1 MGGILILPQVSD
13 KQFNGLLR
21 DFFFYFVNMCLP
33 SEVASLFVW
42 VEVISESTDVTESV
56 NLFKVREYITL
67 YLLVVMHKDD
77 LYLHVC
83 GKKKF

>member
-1 MGGILILPQVSD
+1 
-13 KQFNGLLR
+13 
-21 DFFFYFVNMCLP
+21 MCLP

-42 VEVISESTDVTESV
+42 VEIISESADTTESV
-56 NLFKVREYITL
+56 NLFIVREYMTL

-83 GKKKF
+83 RKKKF

>member
-1 MGGILILPQVSD
+1 M
-13 KQFNGLLR
+13 
-21 DFFFYFVNMCLP
+21 
-33 SEVASLFVW
+33 ASLYVW
-42 VEVISESTDVTESV
+42 VEVISESADATESV
-56 NLFKVREYITL
+56 NVFKVREYMTL

>member
-1 MGGILILPQVSD
+1 
-13 KQFNGLLR
+13 
-21 DFFFYFVNMCLP
+21 MCLP
-33 SEVASLFVW
+33 SELASLFVW
-42 VEVISESTDVTESV
+42 VEVISESTDATESV
-56 NLFKVREYITL
+56 NLFKVREYMTL